1 MLIKS
6 DSNTTN
12 IIPINNQ
19 SIKSIAIACALS
31 SKGMNE
37 SERSDI
43 FKHHLIKDFMP
54 SFCKT
59 ATTGYAYSFYLR
71 WVNAI
76 RMKVG
81 MFMIYTHDTFSNFII

>member
-1 MLIKS
+1 MLSNSSKQNLNLKRELVSMLIKS
-6 DSNTTN
+6 ESNTTN

-19 SIKSIAIACALS
+19 SIQSIAIACALS
-31 SKGMNE
+31 SKGMKE

-71 WVNAI
+71 
-76 RMKVG
+76 
-81 MFMIYTHDTFSNFII
+81 